1 MTPLILVIVCLAL
14 PLVLAVLFRIN
25 AVLLFL
31 SIAIG
36 GLLARHLGADAA
48 WVLATF
54 VKDPNLQAYTNIALL
69 LLPVAL
75 TYFLLKKTLVGSKIL
90 LQFIP
95 LVLVS
100 LMIGSLVISYLPG
113 GIQFDIYQ
121 TEVGKVVKQATDVL
135 IAGTA
140 VVIMLLAWFTLRE
153 KHGGKHGKH

>member
-1 MTPLILVIVCLAL
+1 MTPLILVIICLTL
-14 PLVLAVLFRIN
+14 PLLLAVVFRIN

-36 GLLARHLGADAA
+36 GLLARHLGEDAA

-54 VKDPNLQAYTNIALL
+54 IKDPNLQAYTNIALL
-69 LLPVAL
+69 LLPVGL
-75 TYFLLKKTLVGSKIL
+75 TYFLLKKTLVGSKIV

-113 GIQFDIYQ
+113 GMQSEVYQ

-140 VVIMLLAWFTLRE
+140 IMIMLLAWFTLRE
-153 KHGGKHGKH
+153 KHGPKRGKH